1 MQASEQT
8 ANELGRLLAGAQ
20 GYTVYTHGGV
30 LLGALERVRYETQVS
45 RPDEIV
51 VRGRGL
57 FRRRRSTVPFE
68 SIYAVSP
75 HEGKVVLRPDA
86 ARTEGLRAARPHRER
101 RHAVQ
106 LDGVLPRTINRSEG
120 GIDVA
125 FRHELCDTHGTY
137 KGTFVTDTERWQIG
151 DDFTDGD
158 GRALR
163 ITDIAAPEHS
173 NQRPT
178 FTDRWIVEPIQAATS
193 QRDTSSG
200 DSATTAAGMGA
211 AGR

>member
-45 RPDEIV
+45 RPDDIV

-57 FRRRRSTVPFE
+57 VRRRRSTFPFE

-86 ARTEGLRAARPHRER
+86 ARER
-101 RHAVQ
+101 RNAVQ

-178 FTDRWIVEPIQAATS
+178 YTDRWIVEPIQATPS
-193 QRDTSSG
+193 QRG
-200 DSATTAAGMGA
+200 AEMGA

>member
-1 MQASEQT
+1 MQTSEQS

-20 GYTVYTHGGV
+20 GYTVYTHEGV

-45 RPDEIV
+45 RPDDIV

-57 FRRRRSTVPFE
+57 FRRRRSTFPFE
-68 SIYAVSP
+68 SVYAVSG
-75 HEGKVVLRPDA
+75 HKSKVVLRADA
-86 ARTEGLRAARPHRER
+86 ARTEGRRAARPQSER
-101 RHAVQ
+101 RYAAQ
-106 LDGVLPRTINRSEG
+106 LDGVRPRTINRSEG
-120 GIDVA
+120 GTGMA

-163 ITDIAAPEHS
+163 ITDIAAPEQS

-178 FTDRWIVEPIQAATS
+178 YTDRWIVEPIQAAPS

-200 DSATTAAGMGA
+200 DPATTAAGTEA

>member
-20 GYTVYTHGGV
+20 GYTVYTHDGV

-45 RPDEIV
+45 RPDDIV

-57 FRRRRSTVPFE
+57 FRRRRSTFPFE

-86 ARTEGLRAARPHRER
+86 ARER

-178 FTDRWIVEPIQAATS
+178 YTDRWIVEPIQAATS

>member
-45 RPDEIV
+45 RPDDIV

-57 FRRRRSTVPFE
+57 VRRRRSTFPFE

-86 ARTEGLRAARPHRER
+86 ARER

-178 FTDRWIVEPIQAATS
+178 YTDRWIVEPIQAATS

-200 DSATTAAGMGA
+200 DSATTAAEMGA

>member
-20 GYTVYTHGGV
+20 GYTVYTHEGV

-45 RPDEIV
+45 RPDDIV

-57 FRRRRSTVPFE
+57 FRRRRSTFPFE

-86 ARTEGLRAARPHRER
+86 ARER

-163 ITDIAAPEHS
+163 ITDIAAPEYS
-173 NQRPT
+173 NQRPIY
-178 FTDRWIVEPIQAATS
+178 TDRWIVEPIQAATS
-193 QRDTSSG
+193 QQDTPSG
-200 DSATTAAGMGA
+200 GSATTAAEMGA

>member
-20 GYTVYTHGGV
+20 GYTVYTHEGV

-45 RPDEIV
+45 RPDDIV

-57 FRRRRSTVPFE
+57 VRRRRSTFPFE

-86 ARTEGLRAARPHRER
+86 ARER

-125 FRHELCDTHGTY
+125 FRHELCDTHGIY

-178 FTDRWIVEPIQAATS
+178 YTDRWIVEPIQATPS
-193 QRDTSSG
+193 QRG
-200 DSATTAAGMGA
+200 AEMGA

>member
-20 GYTVYTHGGV
+20 GYTVYTHDGV

-45 RPDEIV
+45 RPDDIV

-57 FRRRRSTVPFE
+57 VRRRRSTVPFE

-86 ARTEGLRAARPHRER
+86 ARER

-178 FTDRWIVEPIQAATS
+178 YTDRWIVEPIQAATS

-200 DSATTAAGMGA
+200 DSATTAAEMGA

>member
-20 GYTVYTHGGV
+20 SYTVYTHDGL

-45 RPDEIV
+45 RPDDIV

-57 FRRRRSTVPFE
+57 FRRRRSTFPFE

-86 ARTEGLRAARPHRER
+86 ARER

-125 FRHELCDTHGTY
+125 FRHELCDTHGIY

-163 ITDIAAPEHS
+163 ITDIAAPEQS

-178 FTDRWIVEPIQAATS
+178 YTDRWIVEPIQAATS

-200 DSATTAAGMGA
+200 DSATTAAEMGA

>member
-45 RPDEIV
+45 RPDDIV

-57 FRRRRSTVPFE
+57 VRRRRSTFPFE

-86 ARTEGLRAARPHRER
+86 ARER

-163 ITDIAAPEHS
+163 ITDIAVPEHS

-178 FTDRWIVEPIQAATS
+178 YTDRWIVEPIQAATS

-200 DSATTAAGMGA
+200 DSATTAAEMGA

>member
-20 GYTVYTHGGV
+20 GYTVYTHDGV

-45 RPDEIV
+45 RPDDIV

-86 ARTEGLRAARPHRER
+86 ARER
-101 RHAVQ
+101 RHAAQ

-163 ITDIAAPEHS
+163 ITDIAAPEQS

-178 FTDRWIVEPIQAATS
+178 YTDRWIVEPVQAAPS

-200 DSATTAAGMGA
+200 DSATTAAGMEA

>member
-20 GYTVYTHGGV
+20 GYTVYTHEGV
-30 LLGALERVRYETQVS
+30 LLGALELVRYETQVS

-86 ARTEGLRAARPHRER
+86 ARTEGRRAARPHRER

-158 GRALR
+158 GQALR
-163 ITDIAAPEHS
+163 ITGIAAPEQS

-178 FTDRWIVEPIQAATS
+178 YTDRWIVEPIQAATS
-193 QRDTSSG
+193 QRDTSRG
-200 DSATTAAGMGA
+200 
-211 AGR
+211 

>member
-20 GYTVYTHGGV
+20 GYTVYTHEGV

-45 RPDEIV
+45 RPDDIV

-57 FRRRRSTVPFE
+57 VRRRRSTFPFE

-86 ARTEGLRAARPHRER
+86 ARER

-106 LDGVLPRTINRSEG
+106 LDGVLPRTINHSEG
-120 GIDVA
+120 G
-125 FRHELCDTHGTY
+125 
-137 KGTFVTDTERWQIG
+137 
-151 DDFTDGD
+151 
-158 GRALR
+158 
-163 ITDIAAPEHS
+163 
-173 NQRPT
+173 N
-178 FTDRWIVEPIQAATS
+178 
-193 QRDTSSG
+193 
-200 DSATTAAGMGA
+200 
-211 AGR
+211 

>member
-20 GYTVYTHGGV
+20 GYTVYTHDGV

-45 RPDEIV
+45 RPDDIV

-57 FRRRRSTVPFE
+57 VRRRRSTFPFE

-86 ARTEGLRAARPHRER
+86 ARER

-178 FTDRWIVEPIQAATS
+178 YTDRWIVEPIQAAPS

-200 DSATTAAGMGA
+200 DSATTAAEMGA

>member
-20 GYTVYTHGGV
+20 GYTVYTHDGV

-45 RPDEIV
+45 RPDDIV

-86 ARTEGLRAARPHRER
+86 ARER

-200 DSATTAAGMGA
+200 DSATTAAEMGA

>member
-20 GYTVYTHGGV
+20 GYTVYTHEGV

-45 RPDEIV
+45 RPDDIV

-57 FRRRRSTVPFE
+57 FRRRRSTFPFE
-68 SIYAVSP
+68 SVYAVSG
-75 HEGKVVLRPDA
+75 HGGKVVLRPD
-86 ARTEGLRAARPHRER
+86 GPHSER
-101 RHAVQ
+101 RHAAQ
-106 LDGVLPRTINRSEG
+106 LDGVRPRTINRSEG
-120 GIDVA
+120 GTGMA
-125 FRHELCDTHGTY
+125 FRHELCDTHGAY
-137 KGTFVTDTERWQIG
+137 IATFVTDTERWQIG
-151 DDFTDGD
+151 DAFTDGD

-173 NQRPT
+173 NQRPAY
-178 FTDRWIVEPIQAATS
+178 TDRWIVEPTQAEPS
-193 QRDTSSG
+193 QQDTSSG

>member
-1 MQASEQT
+1 MQTSEQS

-20 GYTVYTHGGV
+20 GYTVYTHEGV

-45 RPDEIV
+45 RPDDIV

-57 FRRRRSTVPFE
+57 FRRRRTTVPFE
-68 SIYAVSP
+68 SIYAISP
-75 HEGKVVLRPDA
+75 HEGKVVLRADA

-101 RHAVQ
+101 RHAAQ
-106 LDGVLPRTINRSEG
+106 RDGVRPRTTNHSEG
-120 GIDVA
+120 RIDMV
-125 FRHELCDTHGTY
+125 FRHELCDTHGIY

-163 ITDIAAPEHS
+163 ITGIAAPEQS
-173 NQRPT
+173 NQRPAY
-178 FTDRWIVEPIQAATS
+178 TDRWLVEPIQAAPS

-200 DSATTAAGMGA
+200 DSATTAAEMGA

>member
-1 MQASEQT
+1 MQTSEQS

-20 GYTVYTHGGV
+20 GYTVYTHDGV

-45 RPDEIV
+45 RPDDIV

-57 FRRRRSTVPFE
+57 VRRRRSTFPFE

-86 ARTEGLRAARPHRER
+86 ARER

-178 FTDRWIVEPIQAATS
+178 YTDRWIVEPIQAATS
-193 QRDTSSG
+193 QQDTPSG
-200 DSATTAAGMGA
+200 DSATTAAEMGA

>member
-8 ANELGRLLAGAQ
+8 ANELGRLLAGAR
-20 GYTVYTHGGV
+20 GYTVYTHDGL

-45 RPDEIV
+45 CPDDIV

-57 FRRRRSTVPFE
+57 FRRRQSTVPFE
-68 SIYAVSP
+68 SIYAISP
-75 HEGKVVLRPDA
+75 REGKVVLRPDA
-86 ARTEGLRAARPHRER
+86 ARAEGLRAARPHDER
-101 RHAVQ
+101 RHAQ
-106 LDGVLPRTINRSEG
+106 LDGVRPRTINRSEG
-120 GIDVA
+120 GIGMA

-178 FTDRWIVEPIQAATS
+178 YTDRWIVEPIQAATS
-193 QRDTSSG
+193 RPDTSRG
-200 DSATTAAGMGA
+200 
-211 AGR
+211 

>member
-20 GYTVYTHGGV
+20 SYTVYTHDGL

-45 RPDEIV
+45 RPDDIV

-57 FRRRRSTVPFE
+57 FRRRRSTFPFE

-86 ARTEGLRAARPHRER
+86 ARER

-106 LDGVLPRTINRSEG
+106 LDGVLPRTINLSEG

-163 ITDIAAPEHS
+163 ITDIAAPEQS

-178 FTDRWIVEPIQAATS
+178 YTDRWIVEPIQAAPS

-200 DSATTAAGMGA
+200 DSATTAAEMGA

>member
-45 RPDEIV
+45 RPDDIV

-57 FRRRRSTVPFE
+57 FRRRRSTFPFE

-75 HEGKVVLRPDA
+75 HESKVVLRPDA

-137 KGTFVTDTERWQIG
+137 KGTFVTDTEHWQIG

-163 ITDIAAPEHS
+163 IADIAAPEHS

-178 FTDRWIVEPIQAATS
+178 YTDRWIVEPIQAATS

-200 DSATTAAGMGA
+200 DSTAAA
-211 AGR
+211 

>member
-20 GYTVYTHGGV
+20 GYMVYTHDGV

-45 RPDEIV
+45 RPDDIV

-57 FRRRRSTVPFE
+57 VRRRRSTFPFE

-86 ARTEGLRAARPHRER
+86 ARER

-178 FTDRWIVEPIQAATS
+178 YTDRWIVEPIQAATS
-193 QRDTSSG
+193 QQDTPSG
-200 DSATTAAGMGA
+200 DSATTAAEMGA

>member
-45 RPDEIV
+45 RPDDIV

-57 FRRRRSTVPFE
+57 VRRRRSTVPFE

-86 ARTEGLRAARPHRER
+86 ARER

-178 FTDRWIVEPIQAATS
+178 YTDRWIVEPIP
-193 QRDTSSG
+193 SSTE
-200 DSATTAAGMGA
+200 SAGHVEW
-211 AGR
+211 

>member
-8 ANELGRLLAGAQ
+8 ANELGRLLAGAE
-20 GYTVYTHGGV
+20 GYTVYTHDGV

-45 RPDEIV
+45 RPDDIV

-86 ARTEGLRAARPHRER
+86 ARER
-101 RHAVQ
+101 RHAAQ

-163 ITDIAAPEHS
+163 ITDIAAPEQS

-178 FTDRWIVEPIQAATS
+178 YTDRWIVEPVQAAPS

-200 DSATTAAGMGA
+200 DSATTAAEMGA

>member
-20 GYTVYTHGGV
+20 GYTVYTHEGV

-45 RPDEIV
+45 RPDDIV
-51 VRGRGL
+51 VRSRGL

-68 SIYAVSP
+68 SIYAVSA
-75 HEGKVVLRPDA
+75 HEGKVALRPDA
-86 ARTEGLRAARPHRER
+86 ARSEGRSATRPHSER
-101 RHAVQ
+101 RYAQ
-106 LDGVLPRTINRSEG
+106 LDGVRPGTINRSEG
-120 GIDVA
+120 GIGVV

-137 KGTFVTDTERWQIG
+137 MGTFVTDTERWQRG

-178 FTDRWIVEPIQAATS
+178 YTDRWIVEPIP
-193 QRDTSSG
+193 SSTE
-200 DSATTAAGMGA
+200 SAGQVEW
-211 AGR
+211 

>member
-20 GYTVYTHGGV
+20 AYTVYTHDGV

-45 RPDEIV
+45 RPDDIV

-57 FRRRRSTVPFE
+57 VRRRRSTFPFE

-86 ARTEGLRAARPHRER
+86 ARER

-137 KGTFVTDTERWQIG
+137 KGTFVTDTEHWQIG

-178 FTDRWIVEPIQAATS
+178 YTDRWIVEPIQAATS
-193 QRDTSSG
+193 QQDTPSG
-200 DSATTAAGMGA
+200 DSATTAAEMGA

>member
-45 RPDEIV
+45 RPDDIV

-86 ARTEGLRAARPHRER
+86 ARER

-178 FTDRWIVEPIQAATS
+178 YTDRWIVEPIQAATS

-200 DSATTAAGMGA
+200 DSATTAAEMGA

>member
-45 RPDEIV
+45 RPDDIV

-57 FRRRRSTVPFE
+57 VRRRRSTFPFE

-86 ARTEGLRAARPHRER
+86 ARER

-178 FTDRWIVEPIQAATS
+178 YTDRWIVEPIQAATS
-193 QRDTSSG
+193 QRDTSRG
-200 DSATTAAGMGA
+200 DAATLTSL
-211 AGR
+211 